1 MSEQDTSQTET
12 KQSKSR
18 GKRRVLLIGVPV
30 AVVLVAAL
38 IYMLGGRYAQTDN
51 AYIQADMTSITNQVS
66 GPVKSVNVVEN
77 QVVSEGQLLYTIDP
91 EPYQLAVDKA
101 KGQLSLVRNTLL
113 AQQANYKQEEAKLE
127 QAEVKLA
134 YNNREEVR
142 QKNVFKKHFI
152 SDSDYDQAQE
162 AARESALDVVQLKAN
177 IDKLKASLG
186 GNPNMPVEEQA
197 SYKTYQSALDKALLD
212 LKHTTIKAPS
222 DGIVAHLPKVG
233 EYTTTGSTRMMLV
246 ADHNK
251 RVDANFTEKDLTYV
265 RPGQSVEISVDT
277 YPDFTWKGKVESI
290 SPATG
295 SEFSILPAQNA
306 TGNWV
311 KIAQRLTVRISIDE
325 QPGAPVLRSGMST
338 EVSIDT
344 KHQRSLFGIKL

>member
-1 MSEQDTSQTET
+1 MSEQDTPQTET
-12 KQSKSR
+12 KQSKNR
-18 GKRRVLLIGVPV
+18 GKRRVLLIGVPL
-30 AVVLVAAL
+30 AIVLVAAF
-38 IYMLGGRYAQTDN
+38 IYLLGGRYAQTDN
-51 AYIQADMTSITNQVS
+51 AYIQADITSITNQVS
-66 GPVKSVNVVEN
+66 GPVKSVNVKEN
-77 QVVSEGQLLYTIDP
+77 QVVNEGQLLYTIDP

-113 AQQANYKQEEAKLE
+113 AQQANYRQEEAKLE

-152 SDSDYDQAQE
+152 SDSDYDKAQE

-197 SYKTYQSALDKALLD
+197 SYKTYQSALDNALLD

-277 YPDFTWKGKVESI
+277 YPDVTWKGKVESI

-325 QPGAPVLRSGMST
+325 QPGAPVLRSGMSS

-344 KHQRSLFGIKL
+344 KHQRSLFGAKL